1 MELSLIEIWESM
13 GLLAR
18 LVAIAL
24 VLMGVASLAVSFDR
38 LFVLRRF
45 DRDSN
50 LFAGKARALLDA
62 GELEALKDL
71 ARGMPRAPLAR
82 LTLVGL
88 SAFTEHRGA
97 SITAAAATRRELAR
111 KLEEY
116 GQEARR
122 GMSLLASVGS
132 TAPFIGLFGTVIGI
146 ITAFQGIAAAGG
158 GGIGAVS
165 AGIAEALIVTAVGL
179 FVAIAAVLFF
189 NYLTG
194 RFDRLDM
201 TMQHAA
207 GELLDYL
214 ETRDGRGDRVG

>member
-24 VLMGVASLAVSFDR
+24 VLMGLASLAISIER
-38 LFVLRRF
+38 LLVLRRIN
-45 DRDSN
+45 RESN
-50 LFAGKARALLDA
+50 LFAGKARTLIEA
-62 GELEALKDL
+62 GELDALNDL
-71 ARGMPRAPLAR
+71 AKGLPRNPLAR
-82 LTLVGL
+82 LTVVGLATFTANARNAGL
-88 SAFTEHRGA
+88 SAAE
-97 SITAAAATRRELAR
+97 ATRRELAR

-116 GQEARR
+116 SGEARR
-122 GMSLLASVGS
+122 GMSMLASVGS

-146 ITAFQGIAAAGG
+146 ITAFQGIAASGG

-189 NYLTG
+189 NYLSS
-194 RFDRLDM
+194 RFDQLDM
-201 TMQHAA
+201 SMQHAA
-207 GELLDYL
+207 GELIDHL
-214 ETRDGRGDRVG
+214 EASHGHVA